1 MRAWNRFVMHT
12 TFDSWLV
19 GLSVT
24 IAVFVAYTAF
34 RLAARVVDEGRPLRR
49 FWTFGGAC
57 VLGIGIWSMHF
68 IGMLAIAMPIQ
79 LHYDVPL
86 TLLSLLVAILT
97 SWGAIR
103 IAATGRLSLR
113 RLMFGALVMGGG
125 IGAMHYLGMAAIDIT
140 PAIRYRPA
148 LLAASILFSILTSGL
163 ALHLTFQPR
172 RDPTAHPLARLAG
185 AVLMG
190 LGISG
195 THYLGIAAA
204 HFAPGAVSRGGLVL
218 NSFWCAA
225 TIALAAGSVLACT
238 LISDLY
244 TAELAARTR
253 AHASRLRQINAQ
265 LRHQAL
271 HDALT
276 GLPNHTAFLG
286 RLEAA
291 LKDARAGLGPFA
303 VLALDLDRFKLI
315 NDSLGHS
322 AGDELLREVARR
334 LRVAVRA
341 GDTVARMSGDEFL
354 VLVRHVRSPAEA
366 GRVAESISAAL
377 SKPLRLQTL
386 EVLVSTSIGISLHP
400 GDADTQETLLAHADE
415 AMYSAKRRGGRSWQ
429 CFAADMNG
437 FTQERLCLES
447 DLHRALERG
456 QFELHYQP
464 RVEVTSGRVS
474 SVEALLRWRHPERG
488 YLPPLTFIPI
498 AEETGLILPIGAWVL
513 EEACRQA
520 RLWQN
525 DGLLMRVAV
534 NLSALQFRES
544 GLLQTIAAALDAH
557 QLAPKLL
564 ELEITESAVMTDAQS
579 SVAILERL
587 SRMGVLVS
595 VDDFG
600 TGYSNMSYLRRF
612 PIDRLKID
620 ASFVREMND
629 DPQTGLIVHA
639 IISLA
644 HNLHM
649 KVIAEGV
656 ETPLQLARLAALG
669 CDQYQGYLFGR
680 PASAAVIEPK
690 LRAHAALSTVD
701 SAATS
706 TRLRRPAWGGPLLA
720 SNDD

>member
-1 MRAWNRFVMHT
+1 MHT
-12 TFDSWLV
+12 TFNSWLV
-19 GLSVT
+19 ALSVAV
-24 IAVFVAYTAF
+24 AVFVSYTAF
-34 RLAARVVDEGRPLRR
+34 RLAARVTDEIRPLRR

-68 IGMLAIAMPIQ
+68 IGMLAMSMSIQ
-79 LHYDVPL
+79 LHYNVAV

-103 IAATGRLSLR
+103 IAAVGRLSVR
-113 RLMFGALVMGGG
+113 RLGFGALVMGGG
-125 IGAMHYLGMAAIDIT
+125 IAAMHYLGMAAIDIT
-140 PAIRYRPA
+140 PAIHYRPVWVG
-148 LLAASILFSILTSGL
+148 ASILFGILASGL
-163 ALHLTFQPR
+163 ALGLTFR
-172 RDPTAHPLARLAG
+172 LRGNHSAHPLSRLGG

-195 THYLGIAAA
+195 THYLGMAAA
-204 HFAPGAVSRGGLVL
+204 HFVPGAASRGGLVL
-218 NSFWCAA
+218 DSFWCAA
-225 TIALAAGSVLACT
+225 TIALAAGGVLACT

-244 TAELAARTR
+244 TTELAARAR
-253 AHASRLRQINAQ
+253 AHAGRLRQINAQ

-276 GLPNHTAFLG
+276 GLPNRTAFLE
-286 RLEAA
+286 RLGTA
-291 LKDARAGLGPFA
+291 LMDARTGLGPFA

-322 AGDELLREVARR
+322 VGDELLREVARR
-334 LRVAVRA
+334 LRTAVRS

-354 VLVRHVRSPAEA
+354 VLARQVRSRAEA
-366 GRVAESISAAL
+366 GQIAESIIEAL
-377 SKPLRLQTL
+377 SKPLRLDSL

-400 GDADTQETLLAHADE
+400 GDADAQETLLAHADE
-415 AMYSAKRRGGRSWQ
+415 AMYSAKRRGGRTWQ

-437 FTQERLCLES
+437 FTQERLRLES

-456 QFELHYQP
+456 QLELHYQP
-464 RVEVTSGRVS
+464 RVDVVSGRVS

-488 YLPPLTFIPI
+488 YIPPLAFIPI

-513 EEACRQA
+513 QEACRQA
-520 RLWQN
+520 RRWQN
-525 DGLLMRVAV
+525 DGLPLRVAV

-544 GLLQTIAAALDAH
+544 GLLHTIATALDAQ
-557 QLAPKLL
+557 QLPPMLL

-579 SVAILERL
+579 SVAILEQL
-587 SRMGVLVS
+587 SRMGVVVS

-629 DPQTGLIVHA
+629 DPQTGVIVHA

-644 HNLHM
+644 HSLHM

-680 PASAAVIEPK
+680 PASAASLESK
-690 LRAHAALSTVD
+690 LRAHAGLGVGE

-706 TRLRRPAWGGPLLA
+706 TRLRRPTWGGMLLA